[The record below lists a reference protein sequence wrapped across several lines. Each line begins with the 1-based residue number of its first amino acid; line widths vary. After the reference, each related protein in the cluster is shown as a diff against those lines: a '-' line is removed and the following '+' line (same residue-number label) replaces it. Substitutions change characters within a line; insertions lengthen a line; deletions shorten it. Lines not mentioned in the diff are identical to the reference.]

1 MPSLDPATIVI
12 LTLIGSLILFFTEAL
27 RYEVTALLVVVILA
41 GSGVLTSTEAFSGFS
56 SPAVILIASMYVFGR
71 AVVRWGIAEVA
82 GEKLLKT
89 GSHSEASLCFSV
101 TFVAAIL
108 STVLSNTG
116 VCAAMIPVVSTVARK
131 RGVPASRL
139 LMPLAFGSLL
149 GGTVTVI
156 GTSSNIALNGMLL
169 ERGLEGF
176 TLFEFAR
183 VGIILVVLGSLY
195 FLGPGRLLLPRR
207 RVDESLSEHYQIP
220 KFVTEILVEPSSNL
234 INRSVIDLP
243 HFERYG
249 ITVLSIVRSDTD
261 ATVIAPGPYNRV
273 RPDDVLIVQGEPD
286 ALLRMREDLGM
297 RERESVSVGD
307 TRLDSADVQLVE
319 AVIPV
324 NSPLAGQTLVESDFT
339 GSTGLNVLA
348 ISKKGDVHP
357 KKIGHSRLNTGD
369 TLLIQGHRRDVDRAR
384 QRREVLVLTELE
396 PPPIGRGAMITL
408 ALLGFVLFVA
418 AFDIVPLEVAALFGA
433 LGLVLTRCVTAEDA
447 LRSVDWP
454 IVILIGGMLA
464 LGAGFTKSG
473 LGDSVAMVFG
483 DMHEANPRWIL
494 LGLLVATA
502 SLTQLTNNVA
512 SVSIMTPIALAVA
525 EQADLQTRPL
535 LVGVLLGAS
544 MAFMSPVGHQSNA
557 MVAGPGDYRFKD
569 YLRVGTPLTIF
580 MCLAAWILI
589 PLMWDLR

>member
-1 MPSLDPATIVI
+1 MPSLDPSTIVL
-12 LTLIGSLILFFTEAL
+12 LTLVGSLVLFFTEAL
-27 RYEVTALLVVVILA
+27 RFEMTALLVVVILA

-71 AVVRWGIAEVA
+71 AVIRWGLAEVA
-82 GEKLLKT
+82 GERLLRT
-89 GSHSEASLCFSV
+89 GAHSEASLCFSV
-101 TFVAAIL
+101 TLIAALL

-131 RGVPASRL
+131 RNVPASRL

-176 TLFEFAR
+176 SLFEFAR
-183 VGIILVVLGSLY
+183 VGIVLVLLGSLY

-207 RVDESLSEHYQIP
+207 RVDESLTEHYQIP

-249 ITVLSIVRSDTD
+249 ITVLSIVRPDTE

-286 ALLRMREDLGM
+286 ALLRMRQDLGM
-297 RERESVSVGD
+297 QERTSVSVGD

-319 AVIPV
+319 AVVPV
-324 NSPLAGQTLVESDFT
+324 NSPLVGQTLLEADFT

-348 ISKKGDVHP
+348 VSKKGDLHAT
-357 KKIGHSRLNTGD
+357 KIGHSRLHTGD

-408 ALLGFVLFVA
+408 ALLAFVLIA
-418 AFDIVPLEVAALFGA
+418 SAFNIVPIEVAALFGA

-447 LRSVDWP
+447 LRSIDWP
-454 IVILIGGMLA
+454 IVILVGGMLA
-464 LGAGFTKSG
+464 LGAGFNKSG
-473 LGDSVAMVFG
+473 LGDNVAMLFG
-483 DMHEANPRWIL
+483 DMHSADPRWIL
-494 LGLLVATA
+494 LALLVATA

-512 SVSIMTPIALAVA
+512 AVSIMTPIALAVS
-525 EQADLQTRPL
+525 EQAGLASRPML
-535 LVGVLLGAS
+535 IGVMIGAS

-569 YLRVGTPLTIF
+569 YLRVGTPLTIALS
-580 MCLAAWILI
+580 LAAWVLI
-589 PLMWDLR
+589 PMMWDLR

>member
-1 MPSLDPATIVI
+1 MLTLDPPTLVL
-12 LTLIGSLILFFTEAL
+12 LTLVGSLALFFTEVI
-27 RYEVTALLVVVILA
+27 RFEMTALLVVVVLA
-41 GSGVLTSTEAFSGFS
+41 GSGVLTSTEAFSGFA

-71 AVVRWGIAEVA
+71 AIIRWGLAEVV
-82 GEKLLKT
+82 GERLLRT
-89 GSHSEASLCFSV
+89 GMHSEATLCFSV
-101 TFVAAIL
+101 TLIAALL

-116 VCAAMIPVVSTVARK
+116 VCAAMIPVVSTIARK
-131 RGVPASRL
+131 RNVPASRL

-156 GTSSNIALNGMLL
+156 GTSSNIALNGFLI
-169 ERGLEGF
+169 ERGVQPF
-176 TLFEFAR
+176 SLFEFAGLGL
-183 VGIILVVLGSLY
+183 VLVVVGSLY

-207 RVDESLSEHYQIP
+207 RVDESLAEHYQVP

-249 ITVLSIVRSDTD
+249 ITVLSIVRPDEE
-261 ATVIAPGPYNRV
+261 ATVIAPGPYNRI
-273 RPDDVLIVQGEPD
+273 RPEDVLIVQGEPD
-286 ALLRMREDLGM
+286 ALLRMRQDLDL
-297 RERESVSVGD
+297 RERASVSLGS

-324 NSPLAGQTLVESDFT
+324 NSPLVGQTLIESDFT

-348 ISKKGDVHP
+348 VSKKGNLSP
-357 KKIGHSRLNTGD
+357 TKIGHSRLSTGD

-384 QRREVLVLTELE
+384 QRREILVLTELE

-408 ALLGFVLFVA
+408 ALLASVLLSA
-418 AFDIVPLEVAALFGA
+418 ALNVVPLEVAALFGA
-433 LGLVLTRCVTAEDA
+433 LGLVFTRCVNAEDA
-447 LRSVDWP
+447 LRSIDWP
-454 IVILIGGMLA
+454 IVLLVGGMLA

-473 LGDSVAMVFG
+473 LGESVAQQFG
-483 DMHEANPRWIL
+483 DMHDANPRWIL
-494 LGLLVATA
+494 LALLIATT

-512 SVSIMTPIALAVA
+512 AVSIMTPVALALS
-525 EQADLQTRPL
+525 EQSGLASRPL
-535 LVGVLLGAS
+535 LLGVMVGAS

-569 YLRVGTPLTIF
+569 YLRVGTPLTIC
-580 MCLAAWILI
+580 MCLAAWVLI
-589 PLMWDLR
+589 PLMWDMR